1 LNSTAVFQIDGAA
14 RRSTHFRNRNPDAEG
29 DGVYC
34 SAGGAGQIG
43 GDDVGTKSPR
53 NLWVGFWLA
62 RAEEVQF
69 RLCTARLEPCDG
81 SEPAYIEPAKSRA
94 RDAIN
99 ILSTAP
105 TSFFRWRRRRA
116 HLESSLGD
124 IHVAKLGLLHATPT
138 RELRAHLPEFAQ
150 VAAECLPASDLRRK
164 SLEDLNAKSQF
175 DDTGEGPQDRIR
187 ILGTVSDAM
196 RASYAEFER
205 RQLQL
210 FNFAIVVYVA
220 AAIMMTLVI
229 CIVAFGFIWPDK
241 LNLCFVLDPRNP
253 NSQLVCPTGGHP
265 DRWDH
270 LIVATAGLLGATIAA
285 AISLRRLVGARTLGI
300 AIALLVLKL
309 PSGALT
315 ATLGILL
322 MRAAFVPGLTAL
334 DTSAQIVAWSVVFGY
349 AQQLFT
355 NIVDGHAQGL
365 VQSAEH
371 PNR

>member
-1 LNSTAVFQIDGAA
+1 MGA
-14 RRSTHFRNRNPDAEG
+14 SQLTSNRL
-29 DGVYC
+29 
-34 SAGGAGQIG
+34 S
-43 GDDVGTKSPR
+43 
-53 NLWVGFWLA
+53 
-62 RAEEVQF
+62 
-69 RLCTARLEPCDG
+69 LC
-81 SEPAYIEPAKSRA
+81 A

-229 CIVAFGFIWPDK
+229 CIVAFDSSGQISSISV
-241 LNLCFVLDPRNP
+241 LC
-253 NSQLVCPTGGHP
+253 SIQ
-265 DRWDH
+265 
-270 LIVATAGLLGATIAA
+270 
-285 AISLRRLVGARTLGI
+285 GI
-300 AIALLVLKL
+300 E
-309 PSGALT
+309 
-315 ATLGILL
+315 
-322 MRAAFVPGLTAL
+322 
-334 DTSAQIVAWSVVFGY
+334 
-349 AQQLFT
+349 
-355 NIVDGHAQGL
+355 
-365 VQSAEH
+365 QSACL
-371 PNR
+371 PDWRPSRQVGIT